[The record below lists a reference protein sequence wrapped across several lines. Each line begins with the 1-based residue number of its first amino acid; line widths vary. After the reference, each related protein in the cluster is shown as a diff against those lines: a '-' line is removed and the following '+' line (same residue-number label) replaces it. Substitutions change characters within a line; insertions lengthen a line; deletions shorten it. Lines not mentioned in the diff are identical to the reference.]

1 MVMAWL
7 TPLSHSPTTHQKEF
21 KVFKLMIEAPQR
33 SAKIVQPSHKDLLQ
47 LSPVRKF
54 SGKMAYL
61 FLKEK

>member
-1 MVMAWL
+1 
-7 TPLSHSPTTHQKEF
+7 
-21 KVFKLMIEAPQR
+21 MIEAPQR